1 MCMVPVQILSAL
13 RQSEMHQNQSVV
25 FTCHLSHANVPV
37 TWLRD
42 GVEISDCSKYTITV
56 IGTLHKLCIHDLD
69 LCDEAVYTIKLDSS
83 EKSSSAML
91 FLEGL

>member
-1 MCMVPVQILSAL
+1 MSMVPVQILSAL
-13 RQSEMHQNQSVV
+13 HQSELHQNQSVV

-37 TWLRD
+37 TWFRD
-42 GVEISDCSKYTITV
+42 GVEITDSLKYTITV
-56 IGTLHKLCIHDLD
+56 FGTLHKLCIHDLD
-69 LCDEAVYTIKLDSS
+69 LCDEAVYTLKVDSS